1 MPRNVYFSQGTTPEK
16 RLYEDITIEAL
27 KIYGHDVYYIPRTIV
42 NTNAIFNEDALSKFG
57 EAFQIEMYV
66 ENTDGFEGDGDLLS
80 KFGVEVR
87 DSMTLV
93 LSNRRWEELVGR
105 FQPTPETRPQEGDL
119 IYFPL
124 VNGLFQITFVE
135 DESPFYQIANI
146 PTFKLTCELFEYGN
160 EAIDTGIEEID
171 RFETKFATRTQLTL
185 GSGSGIFQVGE
196 DVTQVNATSGI
207 TVTGEVAT
215 TPIAENRNWLQL
227 GQDIDGEAEFDQSGR
242 RVSMNDA
249 GNRVAI
255 GAIGNDGNGTS
266 SGHTRIYKYS
276 NGTWSQL
283 GQDID
288 GEAVGDNSGYSVS
301 MNSTGDRVAIGA
313 IYNDGNGTSSGHTRI
328 YEYSNGT
335 WSQLGQ
341 DIDGEVLNDQSGY
354 SVSMN
359 DAGNRVAIGAIGND
373 GNGSNSGHTRIYEY
387 DGTNWTQL
395 GQDID
400 GEAVGDISGYSVS
413 MNSTGDRVAIGAIYN
428 DGNGTSSGHTRI
440 YEYDDI
446 TQEWVQLGNDID
458 GEGVNDFSGRSVS
471 LNANGDRV
479 AIGALGNPQEEF
491 SGYTIIYEFNG
502 TNWTQLGSHIDG
514 ESYSISINAA
524 GDRVT
529 IGDRTGVDDSGR
541 TRIYEFN
548 VSTQDWVQ
556 LSDDIYGE
564 AAGDISGFSVSMNAE
579 GNRVAIGARYNDG
592 VNGTASGHTRIY
604 EYAISGYNSGATI
617 EISSQEA
624 SDGSNTLFAPTSGT
638 TPGNIVG
645 STSGASYAITSTN
658 AFSALDSNDPFADNE
673 DFENAI
679 SAGDFIDFSETNPF
693 GEVNITT

>member
-1 MPRNVYFSQGTTPEK
+1 
-16 RLYEDITIEAL
+16 
-27 KIYGHDVYYIPRTIV
+27 
-42 NTNAIFNEDALSKFG
+42 
-57 EAFQIEMYV
+57 
-66 ENTDGFEGDGDLLS
+66 
-80 KFGVEVR
+80 
-87 DSMTLV
+87 
-93 LSNRRWEELVGR
+93 
-105 FQPTPETRPQEGDL
+105 
-119 IYFPL
+119 
-124 VNGLFQITFVE
+124 
-135 DESPFYQIANI
+135 
-146 PTFKLTCELFEYGN
+146 
-160 EAIDTGIEEID
+160 
-171 RFETKFATRTQLTL
+171 
-185 GSGSGIFQVGE
+185 
-196 DVTQVNATSGI
+196 
-207 TVTGEVAT
+207 
-215 TPIAENRNWLQL
+215 
-227 GQDIDGEAEFDQSGR
+227 
-242 RVSMNDA
+242 
-249 GNRVAI
+249 
-255 GAIGNDGNGTS
+255 
-266 SGHTRIYKYS
+266 
-276 NGTWSQL
+276 
-283 GQDID
+283 
-288 GEAVGDNSGYSVS
+288 